1 MPIPTSV
8 TLLSL
13 QADKSLAF
21 PFFLLH
27 AYSYSNYLE
36 VRIMAIGMAIFCCFF
51 SEIKQMW
58 SVSRVKITD
67 EGATNYNSGGSDVFE
82 MKSRSA
88 FHYKHK

>member
-1 MPIPTSV
+1 
-8 TLLSL
+8 
-13 QADKSLAF
+13 
-21 PFFLLH
+21 
-27 AYSYSNYLE
+27 
-36 VRIMAIGMAIFCCFF
+36 MAIGMAIFCCFF

-82 MKSRSA
+82 IKSRSA